1 METEMLINECSP
13 TGFNI
18 KESFKEYL
26 IEKSQPLKTVVQ
38 VWGDNM
44 HPTIVHG
51 SQVLAI
57 LVKKENWNAA
67 ESGVYAVIFKNQL
80 VARKLNF
87 VIGRLKENSL
97 LERNKIVLHSDNEKH
112 KPLTILVEDIK
123 GILRVDRIVSQD
135 VF

>member
-1 METEMLINECSP
+1 MKNKIIINECSP

-26 IEKSQPLKTVVQ
+26 IEQSQPLKIVVE
-38 VWGDNM
+38 VMGDRM
-44 HPTIVHG
+44 LPTLKNG

-57 LVKKENWNAA
+57 VVRKENWNAA
-67 ESGVYAVIFKNQL
+67 ESGVYAVIFKDQL
-80 VARKLNF
+80 IRGRLKF

-112 KPLTILVEDIK
+112 KPLTIVAEDIK

>member
-26 IEKSQPLKTVVQ
+26 IEQSQPLKTVMEVK
-38 VWGDNM
+38 GDNM
-44 HPTIVHG
+44 HPTIISG
-51 SQVLAI
+51 SHVLAI
-57 LVKKENWNAA
+57 LVKKENWSDT

-80 VARKLNF
+80 LTRRFNLA
-87 VIGRLKENSL
+87 IGRIKENSL

-112 KPLTILVEDIK
+112 KPLTILAEDIK

>member
-1 METEMLINECSP
+1 MKEEMLINECSP

-26 IEKSQPLKTVVQ
+26 FEQSQPLKTVVE
-38 VWGDNM
+38 VLGDRM
-44 HPTIVHG
+44 LPTLKHG
-51 SQVLAI
+51 SKVLAI
-57 LVKKENWNAA
+57 VVKKENWNDA

-80 VARKLNF
+80 ITRRLNF
-87 VIGRLKENSL
+87 VMGRLKENSL

-112 KPLTILVEDIK
+112 EPLTILADEIK
-123 GILRVDRIVSQD
+123 GILRVDSIISQD